1 MEAAVIFI
9 VLAILLLIGV
19 PIAISLGLSAG
30 IYLLLF
36 FQIPEWTTTT
46 NVLSGI
52 LPNKFSATMEHFTL
66 MAIPFFI
73 LSSNFLSTGGVAQR
87 IVRFANALVGWMAGG
102 LAMAGIMACILFAA
116 VSGSSPATVVAI
128 GSIMIP
134 GMIEANYSKRFAV
147 GSVATAG
154 SLGILIPPSI
164 VMIVYAVAT
173 EQSVGKMFIAG
184 IVPGLLLGAMLLLVT
199 WVSASRKGM
208 PRQPK
213 PTFMEVWK
221 SFWDAIWGLLLIVMI
236 IGGIYGGIF
245 TPTEAAAVAAVY
257 SAFIALFVYRDMGF
271 KDIPHVMLESAKMT
285 AMLLFIIACAMIF
298 AHVLTMER
306 IPQNIAEWL
315 VAKDMSWWMFLL
327 MVNVILWFAGDF
339 MEPSSIILILAPIFF
354 PIAMALD
361 INPIHLGIVMTL
373 NMEVGM
379 ITPPVGLNLYVA
391 SGLSGLSLEEV
402 TKASLPWML
411 VMIVALILVTYIPW
425 ISLFLVDLLY

>member
-1 MEAAVIFI
+1 MEAAIIFI
-9 VLAILLLIGV
+9 VLAVLLLIGV
-19 PIAISLGLSAG
+19 PIAICLGMSAG

-36 FQIPEWTTTT
+36 FQIPEWTNTTS
-46 NVLSGI
+46 VLAGI

-66 MAIPFFI
+66 MAIPFFV
-73 LSSNFLSTGGVAQR
+73 LSSNFLSTGGVALR
-87 IVRFANALVGWMAGG
+87 IVRFANAMVGWLHGG
-102 LAMAGIMACILFAA
+102 LAMAGILACILFAA

-134 GMIEANYSKRFAV
+134 GMMEAKYSKRFAV
-147 GSVATAG
+147 GSIATAG

-184 IVPGLLLGAMLLLVT
+184 IVPGLMLGAMLLVT
-199 WVSASRKGM
+199 TWITAVRKKM
-208 PRQPK
+208 PRQPI
-213 PTFMEVWK
+213 PSLREVWEA
-221 SFWDAIWGLLLIVMI
+221 FWDAIWGLLLIVMI

-257 SAFIALFVYRDMGF
+257 SAFIALFVYRDMSF
-271 KDIPHVMLESAKMT
+271 KDVPHVLLESAKMT

-315 VAKDMSWWMFLL
+315 VSRDMTWWMFLL

-354 PIAMALD
+354 PIAVELGID
-361 INPIHLGIVMTL
+361 PIHFGIIMTL

-402 TKASLPWML
+402 TKASLPWMI
-411 VMIVALILVTYIPW
+411 VMIVALILVTYIPA
-425 ISLFLVDLLY
+425 ISLFLVDLMY